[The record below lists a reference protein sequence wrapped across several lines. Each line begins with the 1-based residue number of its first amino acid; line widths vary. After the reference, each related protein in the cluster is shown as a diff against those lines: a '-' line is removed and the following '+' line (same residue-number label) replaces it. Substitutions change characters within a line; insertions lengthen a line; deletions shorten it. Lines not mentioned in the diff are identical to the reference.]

1 MKKGLYLMLA
11 VTSAFFFACS
21 DDSSSDSGSNG
32 NGSVT
37 IEVSGSITVDAEKQ
51 TAVIV
56 VENNEDVCV
65 NENNT
70 YSWKNVDFGADT
82 SYGKYLFVGD
92 TLVIIDCEE
101 MTKKGDMKYCDDDGQ
116 MLVGGKAGDI
126 NGTWKSVLCSY
137 DVDDSVSTCFK
148 SCDEVGGKLTD
159 EEMERMY
166 EQMYSGMTELSD
178 DEPAIDPKL
187 MERMS
192 CLDED
197 EMKRYS
203 EAVLKISGSS
213 FSSKVTYNY
222 GEKDSFDDYMNSR
235 FMSKLYKSL
244 ANGDPEI
251 PSASYLT
258 EEDSSGVEKYIKSAK
273 IEVTSQTKNSVTFKF
288 ADQTFSVNI
297 KKLSRTMDGSEF
309 DMVVTANSTSCELE
323 SEEGE
328 VTKST
333 CKAEYGEFFDKD
345 TERDAA
351 GNKITIADYYEKSNG
366 RDFERCTE
374 AMIDSLSAALKGKGG
389 SSSGGDCDELS
400 DAYTNC
406 IMMSYEEADAS
417 GCSDI
422 ADDYAECVMGS
433 YETGVYDDDSD
444 WETFY
449 KKAESSAE
457 LAKKKFLK
465 TARKFARK
473 MEKFAE

>member
-11 VTSAFFFACS
+11 ATSAFFFACS
-21 DDSSSDSGSNG
+21 DSSSSDSGD
-32 NGSVT
+32 NGSITV
-37 IEVSGSITVDAEKQ
+37 EASGSITVDAEKK
-51 TAVIV
+51 TAIIV
-56 VENNEDVCV
+56 VDNNEDVCV

-82 SYGKYLFVGD
+82 SYSKYLFVGD

-101 MTKKGDMKYCDDDGQ
+101 MNSKGDMKYCDDVGQ

-137 DVDDSVSTCFK
+137 DVEDSVSSCFK
-148 SCDEVGGKLTD
+148 SCDEVGGKLTEEELERIY
-159 EEMERMY
+159 EEM
-166 EQMYSGMTELSD
+166 YSKMAELSD
-178 DEPAIDPKL
+178 DDADEPAIDPKL
-187 MERMS
+187 QERMT
-192 CLDED
+192 CLEEKD
-197 EMKRYS
+197 MNRYAES
-203 EAVLKISGSS
+203 VLKISGSS

-222 GEKDSFDDYMNSR
+222 GEKDSFDDYMNSK

-273 IEVTSQTKNSVTFKF
+273 IEVTSQTKTSVTFKF

-297 KKLSRTMDGSEF
+297 KKLNRTMDGSEF
-309 DMVVTANSTSCELE
+309 DMVVTANSKSCELE

-374 AMIDSLSAALKGKGG
+374 TMMDSVYAAIKGKGG
-389 SSSGGDCDELS
+389 SSSGGDCEELS
-400 DAYTNC
+400 TAYSRCMLMDYEDA
-406 IMMSYEEADAS
+406 ADA

-422 ADDYAECVMGS
+422 ADEYADCVMGS
-433 YETGVYDDDSD
+433 YGSDTYDDDD
-444 WETFY
+444 WESLF

-465 TARKFARK
+465 NARKFARK